1 MKIIGVQDYYLKD
14 MAQCYGCGRLN
25 PHGHQIKTHWDGDET
40 LSTFTPKRQHTAV
53 PGFVYGGL
61 LASLI
66 DCHGTGSASLA
77 FAKENKLELKE
88 FNAPRFVT
96 GSLKV
101 NYLKP
106 TPIEAELHI
115 RGKIKEIKA
124 RKVITEIELWAH
136 GELCATG
143 EVLAVLIPDNFGKA

>member
-1 MKIIGVQDYYLKD
+1 MKIIGVQDYYAED
-14 MAQCYGCGRLN
+14 MAKCYGCGRLN
-25 PHGHQIKTHWDGDET
+25 HDGHQIKTRWNGDET
-40 LSTFTPKRQHTAV
+40 LSTFTPKPEHTAI

-66 DCHGTGSASLA
+66 DCHGTGSAALA

-106 TPIEAELHI
+106 TPIEAELHL
-115 RGKIKEIKA
+115 RGKIIEVNP
-124 RKVITEIELWAH
+124 RKIRTEIELWAH
-136 GELCATG
+136 GELCVTG